1 MRRIQ
6 TGRLIALLIMVAG
19 ISTAGVSLHGLI
31 ERTYALGGPDELD
44 VPYVPTPE
52 SVVEK
57 MLDMA
62 AVTGSD
68 LVYDL
73 GCGDGRIV
81 IAAAKERGAR
91 GVGIDLDPE
100 RIRESKENAREAR
113 VTDRVMFVRQDL
125 YNTDLR
131 DATVVTLYL
140 LPSVNLEI
148 RPKLFKELKP
158 GTRVVSHDFD
168 MGEWTADQIAEVDGS
183 MVYFWVMPANVSGTW
198 EWTMPGSTG
207 KERFVLKIEQEFQ
220 NARGTLT
227 AGSSEMPVRD
237 VKISGDQVSFTVD
250 QAAGGKAVSVRYEGR
265 VNGDTI
271 QGVIHNPDGQSE
283 GKGWTARRD
292 PSTVV
297 PIDNSDE
304 IPL

>member
-198 EWTMPGSTG
+198 EWTMPGSAG
-207 KERFVLKIEQEFQ
+207 KERFVLKLEQEFQ

-227 AGSSEMPVRD
+227 SGSSEMPVHD
-237 VKISGDQVSFTVD
+237 VRISGDQVSFTVD
-250 QAAGGKAVSVRYEGR
+250 QAAGGKAAGVRYEGR

>member
-198 EWTMPGSTG
+198 KWTMPGSAG
-207 KERFVLKIEQEFQ
+207 KERFVLKLEQEFQ

-227 AGSSEMPVRD
+227 SGSSEMPVHD
-237 VKISGDQVSFTVD
+237 VRISGDQVSFTVD
-250 QAAGGKAVSVRYEGR
+250 QAAGGKAAGVRYEGR

>member
-183 MVYFWVMPANVSGTW
+183 MVYFWV
-198 EWTMPGSTG
+198 
-207 KERFVLKIEQEFQ
+207 
-220 NARGTLT
+220 
-227 AGSSEMPVRD
+227 
-237 VKISGDQVSFTVD
+237 
-250 QAAGGKAVSVRYEGR
+250 
-265 VNGDTI
+265 
-271 QGVIHNPDGQSE
+271 
-283 GKGWTARRD
+283 
-292 PSTVV
+292 
-297 PIDNSDE
+297 
-304 IPL
+304 

>member
-168 MGEWTADQIAEVDGS
+168 MGEWPADQIAEVDGS

-198 EWTMPGSTG
+198 KWTMPGSAG
-207 KERFVLKIEQEFQ
+207 KERFVLKLEQEFQ

-227 AGSSEMPVRD
+227 SGSSEMPVHD
-237 VKISGDQVSFTVD
+237 VRISGDQVSFTVD
-250 QAAGGKAVSVRYEGR
+250 QAAGDEAVSVRYEGR

>member
-1 MRRIQ
+1 MRKIR
-6 TGRLIALLIMVAG
+6 TGRLIALLIVFAGVAA
-19 ISTAGVSLHGLI
+19 AGVSGHVPL
-31 ERTYALGGPDELD
+31 ERAYALNGPDDLD

-52 SVVEK
+52 EVVAK

-81 IAAAKERGAR
+81 IAAASQRGAR

-100 RIRESKENAREAR
+100 RIRESRENAQKAR
-113 VTDRVMFVRQDL
+113 VTDRVTFVRQDL
-125 YNTDLR
+125 YDADLR

-148 RPKLFKELKP
+148 RPKLFKELKA

-168 MGEWTADQIAEVDGS
+168 MGGWEADKTAEVEGS

-198 EWTMPGSTG
+198 EWTMPGSAG
-207 KERFVLKIEQEFQ
+207 GERCVLRLDQEFQ
-220 NARGTLT
+220 KARGTLT
-227 AGSSEMPVRD
+227 EGSSETPVRD
-237 VKISGDQVSFTVD
+237 VRISGEQVSFTVD
-250 QAAGGKAVSVRYEGR
+250 RAVGGEVVPVRYQGR
-265 VNGDTI
+265 VNGHTI
-271 QGVIHNPDGQSE
+271 EGVSASDGSAAE
-283 GKGWTARRD
+283 NDWTARRD
-292 PSTVV
+292 PSTAA
-297 PIDNSDE
+297 PIDSSDE
-304 IPL
+304 LPL